1 MDTSFLKYLDVL
13 IGLSVVML
21 TVTTAIMAANQLY
34 LNSAYVRARCLRDG
48 LIELIR
54 MLDGPHLERDAKYIA
69 DRILRYPLAGRASSP
84 FGLATGWIRN
94 QIRGLQGKPPLPPV
108 NPSTVIEREE
118 FCLILLEWAA
128 GEGPIESQNREL
140 IALGGREYL
149 DALQVRVSDSVARLG
164 IADPGTTLKQ
174 LRLRAMEN
182 ETSNPGSSAF
192 RWRSGALTEVAPVD
206 YTARIFAWFD
216 NSMRRVADTFSLHAK
231 ISGSIVALFFT
242 MWLQLDV
249 IEIMKWLSYDSTYR
263 TYLVEQAKGIA
274 GEESLE
280 TLQKRL
286 EQERAKEGKEAPAEQ
301 KKGGQAQKKTEEEQ
315 KKADPQQSAVEQAD
329 GKAGE
334 DSLEALKKKVDKV
347 PVFGVNFSPDEK
359 DRWFQTKWPSRT
371 SWAALEVRPA
381 FGKHVPGALLA
392 WVLLSLG
399 APFWFDMVKKLFGLR
414 SILAQKET
422 TDAEVRSQDQ
432 AGAAAGGTAGGD
444 GTGSKKNELAT
455 GEASVQVITHPTP
468 VRAGKPSPQSP
479 VVEVLEEDTLFVVKG
494 TIQGEAAVAGDPSST
509 IWFVTPEGNFLHLMD
524 RVDG

>member
-54 MLDGPHLERDAKYIA
+54 MLDGTHLERDAKYIA

-84 FGLATGWIRN
+84 FGLATGWARN
-94 QIRGLQGKPPLPPV
+94 QIRGMQGKPPLPPV

-118 FCLILLEWAA
+118 LCLILLEWAA

-140 IALGGREYL
+140 IASGGREYL
-149 DALQVRVSDSVARLG
+149 DALQVRVRDSVARLG

-182 ETSNPGSSAF
+182 ETSEPGASAF
-192 RWRSGALTEVAPVD
+192 RWRSGALTAVAPVD

-231 ISGSIVALFFT
+231 VSGSMLALFFT

-274 GEESLE
+274 GKESLE
-280 TLQKRL
+280 AAQKEL
-286 EQERAKEGKEAPAEQ
+286 EQGGGVVGGKQGETGQ
-301 KKGGQAQKKTEEEQ
+301 KKGELAAGATGGKQGETGQQKG
-315 KKADPQQSAVEQAD
+315 EQAAGEAS
-329 GKAGE
+329 GKALAE
-334 DSLEALKKKVDKV
+334 LQRVVEEV
-347 PVFGVNFSPDEK
+347 PVFGVNFSPDESK
-359 DRWFQTKWPSRT
+359 WWFKPELRSANGWP
-371 SWAALEVRPA
+371 ALNPTVE
-381 FGKHVPGALLA
+381 FGKHMPGALLA

-432 AGAAAGGTAGGD
+432 TGAAAGGTTGGD
-444 GTGSKKNELAT
+444 GAGSKKSELAT
-455 GEASVQVITHPTP
+455 SEASVQVITHPTP